1 MFSLNGQSEI
11 TKIESVLVKH
21 LRDAWLNQEHIDFW
35 WRKLNYPECPD
46 FKKAEAEYEHFI
58 GLLQELI
65 PAVYELPRSEKVSP
79 DSLYPRDPVVITKK
93 GAILLN
99 MGKQQRR
106 SEAEAIGAYLKK
118 MGIPILGSITPP
130 GTMEGGDLLWLDEK
144 TVAVG
149 LGYRTNSEGVR
160 QFRELTSG
168 LVEQIIE
175 VPLPHGNGPH
185 ECLHLMSII
194 SPIDVDLA
202 VVFSPLMV
210 VPFRNYLLER
220 GIKLIEVPPEEYER
234 FACNILAC
242 EPRKCIMVDGNP
254 RTRKALEKEGVD
266 ILTYP
271 GEEISIKGGGGPTCL
286 TRPLVRG

>member
-1 MFSLNGQSEI
+1 
-11 TKIESVLVKH
+11 
-21 LRDAWLNQEHIDFW
+21 
-35 WRKLNYPECPD
+35 
-46 FKKAEAEYEHFI
+46 
-58 GLLQELI
+58 
-65 PAVYELPRSEKVSP
+65 
-79 DSLYPRDPVVITKK
+79 VVITKK

-118 MGIPILGSITPP
+118 MGIPILGSIIPP